1 MAEKPSKYDLN
12 FTDDEFVALHA
23 AASAE
28 GVEIN
33 DFIVATLRKHAEI
46 LRRIEK
52 EKSHGG
58 TMEEEKVETMA
69 G

>member
-1 MAEKPSKYDLN
+1 MPEKPPHYDLN

-23 AASAE
+23 AASAD

-46 LRRIEK
+46 LRKIED
-52 EKSHGG
+52 EQGSA
-58 TMEEEKVETMA
+58 E
-69 G
+69 